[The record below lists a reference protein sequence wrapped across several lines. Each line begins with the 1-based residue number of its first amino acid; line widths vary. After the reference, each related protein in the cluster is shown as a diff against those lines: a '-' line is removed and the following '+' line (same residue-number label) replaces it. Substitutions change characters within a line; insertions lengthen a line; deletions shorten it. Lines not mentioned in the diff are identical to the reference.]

1 MSGFNTLAY
10 VGAQLGLSVLLL
22 PALVALGYLTIRH
35 VKIQD
40 DPLRTGFAWLHVAI
54 WGLFM
59 SVPQPAPHP
68 PT

>member
-1 MSGFNTLAY
+1 MSGFSVLAY
-10 VGAQLGLSVLLL
+10 VGAQLGLSALLL

-40 DPLRTGFAWLHVAI
+40 DPLRTGFVWLHVAI

-59 SVPQPAPHP
+59 SVP
-68 PT
+68 PTCTPSPR